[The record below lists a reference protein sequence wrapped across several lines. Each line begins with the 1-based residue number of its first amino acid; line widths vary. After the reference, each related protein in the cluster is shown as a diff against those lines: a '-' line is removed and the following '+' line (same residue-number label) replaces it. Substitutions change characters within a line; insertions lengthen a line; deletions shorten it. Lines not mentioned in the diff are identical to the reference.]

1 MEPGL
6 GWAWRP
12 DAAMRKS
19 VLHGDSREKHRWDL
33 ELRECMD
40 AGGR

>member
-1 MEPGL
+1 
-6 GWAWRP
+6 
-12 DAAMRKS
+12 MRKS